1 MEREFKES
9 DLSYMPVSFRVIGYG
24 DSFQDV
30 IQEINEIGYDGLQA
44 KILSEG
50 ASFAPTDE
58 DRMTIF
64 LCSSECRGLES
75 LLNTFHQAGVLTIV
89 ISTDS
94 LNIPTQSY
102 DSLMVAGRNEMISV
116 VKSLLNPVFYQGRI
130 NYDFNDLVYTLR
142 DSYHFITLTA
152 AGSGT
157 DRMKNAVTSL
167 SDMFPIDEGV
177 ENMSLIIRAND
188 KVIAPPLC
196 MEEMSLITDYIG
208 RLPES
213 VNVIW
218 AMYNDET
225 LDCHTVGLSVIA
237 SGKDMDITR

>member
-1 MEREFKES
+1 MESIFKEI
-9 DLSYMPVSFRVIGYG
+9 DFNNLPASFRVIGYG
-24 DSFQDV
+24 DSFQDL
-30 IQEINEIGYDGLQA
+30 IQEINDIGYDGLQA

-50 ASFAPTDE
+50 SSFAPTDE

-102 DSLMVAGRNEMISV
+102 DSVMVAGRNEMISIV
-116 VKSLLNPVFYQGRI
+116 RSLLNPVFYQGRI
-130 NYDFNDLVYTLR
+130 IYDFNDLAFTLR
-142 DSYHFITLTA
+142 DSRHFRTLSA
-152 AGSGT
+152 IGSGT
-157 DRMKNAVTSL
+157 DRMKNAVASL

-177 ENMSLIIRAND
+177 DNMSLIIRAND
-188 KVIAPPLC
+188 RVIEPHLS
-196 MEEMSLITDYIG
+196 MEEMSLITDYVG

-225 LDCHTVGLSVIA
+225 LDCNTVGLSVIA

>member
-1 MEREFKES
+1 MESTFKEI
-9 DLSYMPVSFRVIGYG
+9 DFNNLPASFRVIGYG
-24 DSFQDV
+24 DLFQDL
-30 IQEINEIGYDGLQA
+30 IQEINDIGYDGLQA

-50 ASFAPTDE
+50 ATFAPTDE

-64 LCSSECRGLES
+64 LCSSECRGLGS

-89 ISTDS
+89 ISTAS
-94 LNIPTQSY
+94 LHIPTQTY
-102 DSLMVAGRNEMISV
+102 DSLMVAGRNEMIGI
-116 VKSLLNPVFYQGRI
+116 VKTLLNPVFYKGRI
-130 NYDFNDLVYTLR
+130 NYDFNDLAFTLR
-142 DSYHFITLTA
+142 GSRHFITLRA
-152 AGSGT
+152 IGSGM
-157 DRMKNAVTSL
+157 DRMKNAIASL
-167 SDMFPIDEGV
+167 SYMFPIDEGV

-188 KVIAPPLC
+188 RVIEPPLC
-196 MEEMSLITDYIG
+196 RDEMSLIMDYVG